1 MKKLIPLLILYTLFP
16 ITGFAQKYSVS
27 GTVYV
32 KGSDKR
38 VDMAVVLLPKSDLW
52 AVADANGDF
61 TIKNVPK
68 GANEI
73 EVSCL
78 GYATSSITVDIERD
92 VKGLKLFLA
101 EDNLVLE
108 SVVITAKEK
117 SNDATTSRTIDRTA
131 MDHMQMLNVAD
142 VMRLLP
148 GGSTV
153 NNNSDMASSVA
164 NRFSLRAGGDSEMG
178 NPTFGTAVEV
188 DGIRLSTNSNF
199 SSIRGAVTKNIAS
212 SNIESVEVITGVPSV
227 EYGDMTNGIVKFNI
241 KKGKSPYTITIS
253 TNPRQK
259 QYSITKGFDLSG
271 QSGVINIS
279 AERTEAF
286 SSICS
291 PFTTYVRNAASLT
304 YSNNSKIGD
313 VPLRFSVGVSGNT
326 GGYDQKADPDLSVGT
341 FTKQQDN
348 SVRGNFSLNLL
359 FNKAWITGME
369 LTGSI
374 SYADNLYSIRSRK
387 SSSSSTSAIHGTE
400 KGYFVSMTYEE
411 NPNAEVLIIPAG
423 YWYELMYEDSRPLDY
438 NIHLKANLSKRLG
451 EINSKTKVGATFTSN
466 GNLGRGTYY
475 DDMRYA
481 PTWREWRYDQIPFMN
496 NLALYAEENLTIPI
510 GSTSLDLIAGV
521 RSETTMIENSGYG
534 VVNSLSPRF
543 NAKYTIVE
551 NDRTSVLHTLKV
563 RASWGLAT
571 KLPSFSVLY
580 PKPTY
585 TNTRTFAPGTLSDGT
600 AFYAY
605 HIYPRTLQ
613 YNSQLRWSSN
623 EASELGVEATIGG
636 VMISLVGYYNKSKD
650 PYTQISEYERF
661 SYNYTDQF
669 NLESCTIPE
678 SDRRF
683 IVDRQTGIVTVVDK
697 TGTLPNEVLSYTTKE
712 VYTPVS
718 KMINGA
724 SSVRKGLEMVV
735 DFGQIRPLR
744 TSVRLDGSYY
754 YYKGISTIIEQDSPH
769 TTTMS
774 DGRFYRY
781 VGYYVGGS
789 SYYNGSV
796 SRKMNANLTLTTH
809 IPRIRTIISL
819 RIEACLYDYSQK
831 LSEGVNGARRS
842 YVLGNNSPYIPDDF
856 DADIYA
862 GSNYTLTYPDY
873 YTTYENPDEKIPFR
887 EKFLWAKD
895 NDTALYNS
903 LAQLVVKSGGANWLL
918 PLTYSTRWSA
928 NISVTK
934 EIGDLAS
941 VSFYANNFTNTM
953 ATYRNYRDN
962 TESSLFGQ
970 TLFVPRFYYGITLK
984 IKF

>member
-359 FNKAWITGME
+359 FNWK
-369 LTGSI
+369 
-374 SYADNLYSIRSRK
+374 
-387 SSSSSTSAIHGTE
+387 
-400 KGYFVSMTYEE
+400 
-411 NPNAEVLIIPAG
+411 
-423 YWYELMYEDSRPLDY
+423 
-438 NIHLKANLSKRLG
+438 KR
-451 EINSKTKVGATFTSN
+451 
-466 GNLGRGTYY
+466 
-475 DDMRYA
+475 
-481 PTWREWRYDQIPFMN
+481 
-496 NLALYAEENLTIPI
+496 
-510 GSTSLDLIAGV
+510 
-521 RSETTMIENSGYG
+521 
-534 VVNSLSPRF
+534 
-543 NAKYTIVE
+543 
-551 NDRTSVLHTLKV
+551 
-563 RASWGLAT
+563 
-571 KLPSFSVLY
+571 
-580 PKPTY
+580 
-585 TNTRTFAPGTLSDGT
+585 TN
-600 AFYAY
+600 
-605 HIYPRTLQ
+605 
-613 YNSQLRWSSN
+613 
-623 EASELGVEATIGG
+623 
-636 VMISLVGYYNKSKD
+636 
-650 PYTQISEYERF
+650 
-661 SYNYTDQF
+661 
-669 NLESCTIPE
+669 
-678 SDRRF
+678 
-683 IVDRQTGIVTVVDK
+683 
-697 TGTLPNEVLSYTTKE
+697 
-712 VYTPVS
+712 
-718 KMINGA
+718 
-724 SSVRKGLEMVV
+724 
-735 DFGQIRPLR
+735 
-744 TSVRLDGSYY
+744 
-754 YYKGISTIIEQDSPH
+754 
-769 TTTMS
+769 
-774 DGRFYRY
+774 
-781 VGYYVGGS
+781 
-789 SYYNGSV
+789 
-796 SRKMNANLTLTTH
+796 
-809 IPRIRTIISL
+809 
-819 RIEACLYDYSQK
+819 
-831 LSEGVNGARRS
+831 
-842 YVLGNNSPYIPDDF
+842 
-856 DADIYA
+856 
-862 GSNYTLTYPDY
+862 
-873 YTTYENPDEKIPFR
+873 
-887 EKFLWAKD
+887 
-895 NDTALYNS
+895 
-903 LAQLVVKSGGANWLL
+903 
-918 PLTYSTRWSA
+918 
-928 NISVTK
+928 
-934 EIGDLAS
+934 
-941 VSFYANNFTNTM
+941 
-953 ATYRNYRDN
+953 
-962 TESSLFGQ
+962 
-970 TLFVPRFYYGITLK
+970 
-984 IKF
+984 